1 LEEEWRQEDLRARRE
16 EARRADI
23 RNAEAKLKEVQRK
36 DEARRHDS
44 GTSEARFMEEQR
56 KLEAHR
62 QRWKPDDPR
71 RRTESTASYM
81 STSSTVPPL
90 SESPTKSG
98 AAWTSASSQWTS
110 SSSSTRP
117 TSTTS
122 SQGPIPVR
130 TPTMSTSAG
139 RSSTNGAPGSSTS
152 PYQSTSMSPEEWE
165 KRQQDHARRQQ
176 EQFRREQERKER
188 ERQARTSKTLNEKE
202 IVALF
207 AEHDRQWARLKSLDD
222 LGWDSF
228 PWPMFK
234 KPTEPEEL
242 TSVAIGAYVLSPHH
256 PTDKSKAARDRVK
269 DHIKKWHPDRFE
281 TKLLRKVREEER
293 ERVREGA
300 GLVARNLNEM
310 LTRSNILDAFS

>member
-1 LEEEWRQEDLRARRE
+1 
-16 EARRADI
+16 
-23 RNAEAKLKEVQRK
+23 
-36 DEARRHDS
+36 
-44 GTSEARFMEEQR
+44 
-56 KLEAHR
+56 
-62 QRWKPDDPR
+62 
-71 RRTESTASYM
+71 
-81 STSSTVPPL
+81 
-90 SESPTKSG
+90 
-98 AAWTSASSQWTS
+98 
-110 SSSSTRP
+110 
-117 TSTTS
+117 
-122 SQGPIPVR
+122 
-130 TPTMSTSAG
+130 MSTSAG
-139 RSSTNGAPGSSTS
+139 RSSTGGWSANGAPPSGTS
-152 PYQSTSMSPEEWE
+152 PYQTTSISPEEWE
-165 KRQQDHARRQQ
+165 KRQQEHARRQQ

-188 ERQARTSKTLNEKE
+188 ERQARSSKTLGERE

-242 TSVAIGAYVLSPHH
+242 TGVAIGAYVLSPHH

-281 TKLLRKVREEER
+281 TKLLRNVREEEK
-293 ERVREGA
+293 EKVREGA